1 MSDLSEM
8 MREDASTAFKAPTDE
23 ELKTVGELAHE
34 QLRLEKLM
42 EEQEEVLRTIK
53 DQLVDIREF
62 KLPNAVEKFG
72 FSEFKLKD
80 GSSVVIKEEVYA
92 GITDE
97 NKPAAFEW
105 LEKTGNDG
113 IVKNEVKC
121 PFGKGQDQEAK
132 LLVDLLNNHGYSF
145 TNSRTIHAQ
154 TLKAFVKH
162 QMEDG
167 NPVPLDIFSV
177 HIKRVSNIK
186 QPKR

>member
-1 MSDLSEM
+1 MSDIGEL
-8 MREDASTAFKAPTDE
+8 MREDAASTFRAPTDE
-23 ELKTVGELAHE
+23 DLKTVGELAHE
-34 QLRLEKLM
+34 QLRLEKLL

-53 DQLVDIREF
+53 DQLTDVREF

-80 GSSVVIKEEVYA
+80 GSSVTIKEEVYA

-105 LEKTGNDG
+105 LAKTGNDG
-113 IVKNEVKC
+113 LIKNEVKC

-145 TNSRTIHAQ
+145 TNSRTIHPQ

-167 NPVPLDIFSV
+167 KAVPMDIFSIHV
-177 HIKRVSNIK
+177 KKIANIK